1 MKTGYVAALAISGLL
16 GLAGPA
22 RAQNAYVG
30 ASLMGEIV
38 RTSHSES
45 GVFDSATGS
54 GEAVGFAL
62 RVGTALGSNWGVELE
77 YARPS
82 VIKNRRDSVYPLS
95 ALPLTAEQQ
104 AALFAPVGGSP
115 TIYPP
120 IYPIPLELET
130 RDRHSTVSA
139 LVWAN
144 QNISDRASLVY
155 LGGVAFNRF
164 DREYGY
170 GFDVPVILLGT
181 SRTIRYSAHPI
192 VGFESWIGLTDQVT
206 LMPGVRLL
214 GVDGGWSIRP
224 AIGIGWS
231 F

>member
-1 MKTGYVAALAISGLL
+1 MKTGYVTALAISGLL

-38 RTSHSES
+38 RTSHTES
-45 GVFDSATGS
+45 GVFDSAAGS

-82 VIKNRRDSVYPLS
+82 VIKNRRESVYPLP

-104 AALFAPVGGSP
+104 AALLASVGGSP

-120 IYPIPLELET
+120 IFPIPLDLET

-139 LVWAN
+139 VVWAN
-144 QNISDRASLVY
+144 QTISDRAALVY

-164 DREYGY
+164 EREYGY
-170 GFDVPVILLGT
+170 AFDVPVILGT
-181 SRTIRYSAHPI
+181 SRTIRYSAHPV
-192 VGFESWIGLTDQVT
+192 VGFESWIGMTDKVT

-224 AIGIGWS
+224 GIGIGWS